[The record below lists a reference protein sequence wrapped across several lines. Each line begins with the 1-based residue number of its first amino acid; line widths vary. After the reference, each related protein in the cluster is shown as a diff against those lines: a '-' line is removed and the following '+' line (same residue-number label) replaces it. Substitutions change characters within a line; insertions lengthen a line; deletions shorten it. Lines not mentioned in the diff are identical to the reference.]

1 MTAAPVPALPRER
14 RDEAMTDV
22 LTVGALGSVLLA
34 RWRVLVA
41 FVVVGVGLGTTYGLL
56 APDSY
61 TSKAVLFVIA
71 SPSDRDAVYP
81 AAQFAEKRA
90 ATYPALLTAPEVLE
104 RTHDTLD
111 LDLPAS
117 ALIPMLTATNPTE
130 TSLVEVTAT
139 AGSPRLAQQ
148 LANTAADFLA
158 QYAVDLEDGGTK
170 GGAVTIEMAVPARA
184 PQSSSSPS
192 PVVLGALGGLAGGA
206 LGVVFALSAHAWRRR
221 RTGGRPV
228 ASQAPT
234 VSDDSRVP
242 VDGSFLAPDE
252 RRFREATPAT
262 SPARSPRPSERPT
275 GRHRDRDIGPA
286 ASEPVTPTPGRPS
299 GDAVEPAE
307 APQDQQP
314 STTRRSPDA
323 ADGADPG
330 DRAPWRAANPVPQA
344 DRPGRGVNLAG
355 APFRASEPR
364 QGYAPSGRG
373 RPPARRK

>member
-56 APDSY
+56 AADSY

-71 SPSDRDAVYP
+71 SPSDRDAFYP

-104 RTHDTLD
+104 RTHDALD

-117 ALIPMLTATNPTE
+117 ALIPMLTATNPTD

-170 GGAVTIEMAVPARA
+170 DGAVTIEMAVPARA

-221 RTGGRPV
+221 RTGDPV
-228 ASQAPT
+228 ASQAPM

-242 VDGSFLAPDE
+242 VDGSSPARDE
-252 RRFREATPAT
+252 RRFWEATPAT
-262 SPARSPRPSERPT
+262 SPSGSPRPSKRPT
-275 GRHRDRDIGPA
+275 GRHRDGDIGPA

-307 APQDQQP
+307 APEDQQP

-323 ADGADPG
+323 VDGADAG
-330 DRAPWRAANPVPQA
+330 DRAPWRAANPVPA
-344 DRPGRGVNLAG
+344 DHPGRGVTLAG